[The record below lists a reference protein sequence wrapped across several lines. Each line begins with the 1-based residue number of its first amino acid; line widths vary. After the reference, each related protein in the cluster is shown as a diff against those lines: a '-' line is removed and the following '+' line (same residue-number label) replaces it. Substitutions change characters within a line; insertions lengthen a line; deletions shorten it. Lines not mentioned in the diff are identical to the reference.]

1 RVVLHRHR
9 RSSRFLRIKQIQY
22 QRVHHSGGGPVQAA
36 TALDLTIPSDVQVA
50 QDIDDASTHTVAPS
64 ITALD
69 QHADAQ
75 AQAAWAASADLVE
88 LGVVR
93 GIVEP
98 TG

>member
-1 RVVLHRHR
+1 MTKPDWSTNPARPDAIIGLFEGA
-9 RSSRFLRIKQIQY
+9 SAGI
-22 QRVHHSGGGPVQAA
+22 VQAA